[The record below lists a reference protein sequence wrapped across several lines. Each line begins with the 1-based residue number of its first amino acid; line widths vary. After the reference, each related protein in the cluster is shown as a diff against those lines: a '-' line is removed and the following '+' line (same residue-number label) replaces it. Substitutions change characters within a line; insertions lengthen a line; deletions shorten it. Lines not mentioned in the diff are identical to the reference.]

1 MDLRERTSSD
11 LRHPWEQAR
20 AAFFRRLIASHVDLS
35 RVARVLD
42 VGAGDGWLAQELR
55 ADLAPDASVVCW
67 DINYRSEELELP
79 RGTGIE
85 RTVAAPGTS
94 FSLVLLL
101 DVLEHVADDADLLAN
116 TVVPHLSPGGTLIA
130 SVPSYPS
137 LYSEHDRMLL
147 HERRYRPIEFVQLL
161 QQHVDVQATGS
172 LFTSLLLPRA
182 MTVLLERTRRGREP
196 RGVGA
201 WRGGE
206 AITSAVTSVLEAD
219 ARMGL
224 ALNRRG
230 IRLPGLSTW
239 AVARRPESS

>member
-1 MDLRERTSSD
+1 MDLRERTESD

-20 AAFFRRLIASHVDLS
+20 ATFFRRLIASCVDPAGL
-35 RVARVLD
+35 ARVLD
-42 VGAGDGWLAQELR
+42 IGAGDGWLALELR
-55 ADLAPDASVVCW
+55 ADLASDATIVCW
-67 DINYRSEELELP
+67 DINYRPEDLRLP
-79 RGTGIE
+79 SGRGIE
-85 RTVAAPGTS
+85 RAVVPPETS

-101 DVLEHVADDADLLAN
+101 DVLEHIADDAGFLAD
-116 TVVPHLSPGGTLIA
+116 VVLPRLSPGGTLVA

-147 HERRYRPIEFVQLL
+147 HERRYRPVEFVHLL

-182 MTVLLERTRRGREP
+182 MTVLLERLGCGREP

-201 WRGGE
+201 WRGGQ
-206 AITSAVTSVLEAD
+206 AITAAVTSVLEAD

-224 ALNRRG
+224 ALHRRG

-239 AVARRPESS
+239 AVARRPGPS